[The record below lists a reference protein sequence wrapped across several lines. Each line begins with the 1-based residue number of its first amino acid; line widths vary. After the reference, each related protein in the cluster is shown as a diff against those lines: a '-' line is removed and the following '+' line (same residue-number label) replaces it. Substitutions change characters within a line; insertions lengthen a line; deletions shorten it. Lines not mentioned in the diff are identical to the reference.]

1 MLRASPSSY
10 TLFFPYLNIYYLL
23 KPLQIYGILLNIC
36 GILLNIRGKT
46 EKYGEFH
53 GILWI
58 FHGKCVENHSFLFH
72 FFPFHSSNSCQ
83 LTHFRGR
90 FRSFSVVFGRFC
102 GHFRRKSENFG
113 EKWRIS
119 ENLVEFS
126 RKSFL
131 FIPFLSSI
139 PRFYA
144 LQHVFETI
152 LSEEWKFLA
161 FFFGGSKYSS
171 YFCQRLQ
178 DSSNLLSE
186 GDCFA

>member
-1 MLRASPSSY
+1 M
-10 TLFFPYLNIYYLL
+10 
-23 KPLQIYGILLNIC
+23 QIYGILLNIC

-144 LQHVFETI
+144 LKHIPCRYFVREVEC
-152 LSEEWKFLA
+152 L
-161 FFFGGSKYSS
+161 KYYC
-171 YFCQRLQ
+171 YFCT
-178 DSSNLLSE
+178 
-186 GDCFA
+186 